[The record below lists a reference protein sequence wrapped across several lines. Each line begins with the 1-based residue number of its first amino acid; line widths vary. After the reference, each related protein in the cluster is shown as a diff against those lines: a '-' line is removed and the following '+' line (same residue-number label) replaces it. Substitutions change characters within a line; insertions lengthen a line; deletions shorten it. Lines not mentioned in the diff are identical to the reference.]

1 TTALTFGGSTAYTA
15 TNDIGSGTFQLNRLT
30 VSNTGATTI
39 AAAVA
44 ANTLSFA
51 GTNPAL
57 VINAG
62 AGATTISN
70 GLTYGIGTAITNNA
84 GTLLTLGGIQAFGTS
99 TTVTISNTGAGGVT
113 LADGITYSG
122 TTSTINLSNTGSGTF
137 SIGNMGAVSGTLNIN
152 AGTVTFAGN
161 TGGDLFGGS
170 LTLNVAAGATFNFN
184 GNGETMGAITGGG
197 TITGANVTMQLT
209 GNYTWAGA
217 LTGTAAFS
225 TGAANCNYTFTGANT
240 STGSTTIVAGS
251 TLSIGNGGTTGSV
264 AGSVVNNGA
273 LTINR
278 SDALTYSGVI
288 SGTGTL
294 TKQGVGVLTLGGA
307 NTYSGGTTIPDG
319 TANTVGG
326 LAVTTATG
334 LGTGPLTVG
343 TAGPSAATVASANAA
358 FLNVSNAAAVTLAN
372 NIALPTTPAS
382 ATVYSLQK
390 TGGGT
395 TATGTNLLLSG
406 IISGG
411 NANTTLMLN
420 SSLSGDFSTSYQ
432 LSGVNTL
439 TGKVRVNRGA
449 VILDNANALGTAT
462 LEVQSNA
469 NTVLTTGGNVR
480 LNGAFTLS
488 NNVVIGTANNT
499 ISSLGNTAGIS
510 GVISGTAAWGKLGTG
525 TLVLTGTNT
534 ISGAASVLE
543 GTLQIGNGGTTGS
556 LPTGTAFTTNGTL
569 AFNRSDAITYS
580 GVIGGTGGVSQRGTG
595 TTTLTG
601 ANTYTGV
608 TTIAAGGTLQIGS
621 GGTSGVLPGDVTNN
635 GTLTLN
641 RSDTV
646 TFAGAISGAGG
657 VTKLGAGTTSLT
669 GTLSY
674 TGPTTVNAGILAV
687 SPFGTTSGTTV
698 AGNAG
703 LTVVNGAVP
712 GTFTTPTLS
721 LGSAGSTLRFALASG
736 NPTAPLLNVTA
747 AEGLNL
753 NGGTHTLTLT
763 NSSTLS
769 VGQFVLVD
777 YDSAT
782 PITSGFTL
790 SALPGRSAGS
800 LVYNTAN
807 TSVDLNVTGAD
818 TITYTGAIDNFWDA
832 GTAVDTG
839 GTMNFKVVGV
849 GPNNGNAT
857 NFISGDAVR
866 FDDTAAGPTT
876 PFSVNL
882 TTAIAPLSVTVATVA
897 NAYTFQGAGSLAGSG
912 SLTMQGTNTL
922 TLLTNNTYSGP
933 TTVSAGTLVI
943 GDGGTTGS
951 IGSGPLVNNAA
962 VVVNR
967 SDSVTI
973 AGPISGTGTLTKS
986 GPNALTLSGAY
997 TSSGNTDITGGTLN
1011 LSTTANYTYS
1021 GGISGAGA
1029 LAKLATGTVT
1039 LTGATAHTGGTSIV
1053 GGTLQIGGGGTS
1065 GVLAGDV
1072 ANSGTLAFNRSNDS
1086 SYAGVISGTGAVTK
1100 LGGGTL
1106 TLTGTNTASGVTTI
1120 SAGTLRLGNG
1130 GVTGSVAGGIAGAGT
1145 LLVNRSDDFALANAM
1160 SGTLALSKT
1169 GANTVTL
1176 TGTNTQTGPVTIS
1189 QGVLSIALS
1198 TNLGGAVTAN
1208 LNGGTLRV
1216 TGAYSDTT
1224 QTFNAGPAGGT
1235 LDIAPGVA
1243 IVKTGGL
1250 VTGVGNTLTITGGG
1264 TLALQSSGASNL
1276 SNVVVQN
1283 GVYRHTSAR
1292 YLAANTTPYSVTV
1305 QPGGTLLNWDTTSFT
1320 GTAYFPFGNLS
1331 GVAGSSLTLNGD
1343 GASGGAGATITTMF
1357 GAYLHALGETS
1368 TTATNAATSTIA
1380 VPITLASTSRFTL
1393 AVGSDGTRSA
1403 SDRIVDSL
1411 VGGVS
1416 GAGGLI
1422 LDGDGNGTLAIATVA
1437 ATYQG
1442 ATRVAAGTLRV
1453 GLTNAL
1459 PTGTAVTLGGTTGDN
1474 VPNSSGT
1481 LALNG
1486 FAQEIAGLAT
1496 LGSGAA
1502 NRVVGGAATLSTLTV
1517 NLASGSQTFA
1527 GLLGG
1532 AGTNESNLGLVKSG
1546 AGLLTLGGQ
1555 NTYSGGTTVTAGT
1568 LVAPNASALGLGD
1581 VTIAAGGTLKLGVTP
1596 LLGSGRIALNQGGVL
1611 RVAGG
1616 VSAPLAGLS
1625 PLGGWQ
1631 IDPSTLGLATAAG
1644 ILAGTVPAGGTTLTG
1659 SWDLAGGGDQYSDV
1673 LSLSGTGTG
1682 NAFVLSMSYSATAPA
1697 NLLAALNIAQRPGPG
1712 GEFVPVGTSAQ
1723 GVGVPWTSAFTTVG
1737 QYGVDTSTQTVWV
1750 VTDQGT
1756 QFVVVPEPSTVALGG
1771 AAMLGLAVRR
1781 VARLREARNRHRD
1794 CSRSA

>member
-1 TTALTFGGSTAYTA
+1 MPSRHWRSRQRSHSIPRLVALVAATVLGGTGLALGQTWTSTSSGNWSVAGNWTALPTSGTTTALTFGGSTAYTA
-15 TNDIGSGTFQLNRLT
+15 TNDIGAFTVNSLT
-30 VSNTGATTI
+30 VTNTGATTI
-39 AAAVA
+39 AGG
-44 ANTLSFA
+44 TGLTFA
-51 GTNPAL
+51 GTTPAL
-57 VINAG
+57 SVNAG
-62 AGATTISN
+62 SGATTIAGPTTYSAATSITNHSTNLLTLTGALNPSTSALTFTGSGNTTVSGAVGGTTATITKSGVGTLIFTGTNTNTGATTIS
-70 GLTYGIGTAITNNA
+70 A
-84 GTLLTLGGIQAFGTS
+84 GTL
-99 TTVTISNTGAGGVT
+99 
-113 LADGITYSG
+113 
-122 TTSTINLSNTGSGTF
+122 
-137 SIGNMGAVSGTLNIN
+137 
-152 AGTVTFAGN
+152 
-161 TGGDLFGGS
+161 
-170 LTLNVAAGATFNFN
+170 
-184 GNGETMGAITGGG
+184 
-197 TITGANVTMQLT
+197 QL
-209 GNYTWAGA
+209 
-217 LTGTAAFS
+217 
-225 TGAANCNYTFTGANT
+225 
-240 STGSTTIVAGS
+240 
-251 TLSIGNGGTTGSV
+251 GNGGTTGSLGTGNV
-264 AGSVVNNGA
+264 AVTGTLVFNRSDTVVLSNVLTGAGNIVMNGSGTINQQSNSNFSGTLTVNAGTFISAGLASGTFNFNAASIVVNNGGTFQFGQGGVTGENPNHPDTTYVTA
-273 LTINR
+273 NTGGLVRWLISENLGGLNLKGGTLTFAAGDFTAQGTTTQDWQSGTINGTANALNGTATITKTTTGTVTIAG
-278 SDALTYSGVI
+278 SATLGGTAAITIQDGTIAYTADANFTTTRPITLGTASTTSGTLEYLGATPAAAKAQAITLDATGGAVKVTTAAANLTLSGVI
-288 SGTGTL
+288 GGSGGL
-294 TKQGVGVLTLGGA
+294 TKQGAGILTLTGV
-307 NTYSGGTTIPDG
+307 NTYAGGTTIPNG

-326 LAVTTATG
+326 IAITTSSGAG
-334 LGTGPLTVG
+334 NGPLGTGTLTVG
-343 TAGPSAATVASANAA
+343 TAGPSATTVASGNTP
-358 FLNVSNAAAVTLAN
+358 FLNINNTAAVTLAN
-372 NIALPTTPAS
+372 PIALPTTPAS

-390 TGGGT
+390 ASTSS
-395 TATGTNLLLSG
+395 TAGTNLLLSG
-406 IISGG
+406 VISGG

-420 SSLSGDFSTSYQ
+420 SNQSGDSTTSYQ

-462 LEVQSNA
+462 LEVQSNP

-480 LNGAFTLS
+480 LNGGFTLP
-488 NNVVIGTANNT
+488 NNIAFGTTANNT

-510 GVISGTAAWGKLGTG
+510 GVISGSVAWGKLGSG

-556 LPTGTAFTTNGTL
+556 LPTATAFTTNGTL
-569 AFNRSDAITYS
+569 AFNRSDAITSS

-608 TTIAAGGTLQIGS
+608 TTIAAGGTLQIGA
-621 GGTSGVLPGDVTNN
+621 GGTSGVLPGDVTTD
-635 GTLTLN
+635 GTLAFN
-641 RSDTV
+641 RSDAV
-646 TFAGAISGAGG
+646 TFAGAVSGTGG
-657 VTKLGAGTTSLT
+657 LTKLGAGTTSLT
-669 GTLSY
+669 GTLSS
-674 TGPTTVNAGILAV
+674 TGPTAVTAGILAV
-687 SPFGTTSGTTV
+687 SPFATTSGTTV
-698 AGNAG
+698 AGGAG
-703 LTVVNGAVP
+703 LTIVNGAVP
-712 GTFTTPTLS
+712 GTFTAPTLS
-721 LGSAGSTLRFALASG
+721 LGATGSTLRFALASG

-747 AEGLNL
+747 AEGVNL

-818 TITYTGAIDNFWDA
+818 TITYTGAIDNSWDA

-1072 ANSGTLAFNRSNDS
+1072 ANSGTLAFNRSDDS

-1546 AGLLTLGGQ
+1546 AVLLTLGGQ
-1555 NTYSGGTTVTAGT
+1555 NT
-1568 LVAPNASALGLGD
+1568 
-1581 VTIAAGGTLKLGVTP
+1581 
-1596 LLGSGRIALNQGGVL
+1596 
-1611 RVAGG
+1611 
-1616 VSAPLAGLS
+1616 
-1625 PLGGWQ
+1625 
-1631 IDPSTLGLATAAG
+1631 
-1644 ILAGTVPAGGTTLTG
+1644 
-1659 SWDLAGGGDQYSDV
+1659 
-1673 LSLSGTGTG
+1673 
-1682 NAFVLSMSYSATAPA
+1682 
-1697 NLLAALNIAQRPGPG
+1697 
-1712 GEFVPVGTSAQ
+1712 
-1723 GVGVPWTSAFTTVG
+1723 
-1737 QYGVDTSTQTVWV
+1737 
-1750 VTDQGT
+1750 
-1756 QFVVVPEPSTVALGG
+1756 
-1771 AAMLGLAVRR
+1771 
-1781 VARLREARNRHRD
+1781 
-1794 CSRSA
+1794 